1 MKRAEKYAMSAARI
15 FTDLAQD
22 KGYKAGEP
30 ATYFDTLVPYAQ
42 HFIDQG
48 YRAIYI
54 PRAAAAAYLAEC
66 LAALAPESNTEQ
78 AQQNAAELEQA
89 EPRDLLAALSAAG
102 CFDELGRLSCYKH
115 EVRDLLTQANLLA
128 LVAAGLLRRTFG
140 GPATYGA
147 VEYYLTSQPSMFA
160 ATNADL
166 PLFSGTA
173 PRATVTPFVETEPQP
188 TTPRLF

>member
-89 EPRDLLAALSAAG
+89 PHPANCACDECRNAF
-102 CFDELGRLSCYKH
+102 FDELDSQLDQRITKLRKQIA
-115 EVRDLLTQANLLA
+115 QAD
-128 LVAAGLLRRTFG
+128 
-140 GPATYGA
+140 
-147 VEYYLTSQPSMFA
+147 MFA

-173 PRATVTPFVETEPQP
+173 PRATVSPFVESEVSAEQQ
-188 TTPRLF
+188 PRLF